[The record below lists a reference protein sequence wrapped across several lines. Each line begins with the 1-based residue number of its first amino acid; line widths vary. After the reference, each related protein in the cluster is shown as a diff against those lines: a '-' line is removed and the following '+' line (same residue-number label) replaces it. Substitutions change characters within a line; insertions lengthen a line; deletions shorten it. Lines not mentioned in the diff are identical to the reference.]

1 MKQTDFLVELWV
13 EDMPVAVQLE
23 AEQKLKEAVENLLVS
38 EKIDYGQAKTFS
50 TPRRAAVY
58 FQDVERVTREEKIS
72 IKGPPS
78 KICFE
83 GDDKPTVV
91 LEGFLKK
98 HSGDAAD
105 VRVRDEGKGEFVF
118 LEKIIPAMPA
128 EEVIRKN
135 IVSALEGIKFAKS
148 MRWDNYS
155 FPRPVRNV
163 LVMFGKKA
171 LKVCCFGVNSV
182 RSSRGFMGE
191 SIKIT
196 SPADY
201 ETNLKRK
208 RILACASARL
218 EFFREK
224 ELKPALSPAEH
235 ILDSDEDLIKETAG
249 ICEYPK
255 AVCGKFDAE
264 FLKIPH
270 EFLHVTLKFHQKCFP
285 VYGKNGAM
293 TNKFIFVIDGTSANA
308 GEIRGNYARCVTA
321 RFEDT
326 KFFWEN
332 DKKKKLIDY
341 YDDLKNVNYMGKFA
355 TLYEKAERITRDASA
370 LAKIYCPGEDGQ
382 IRKVSKLLLCD
393 IVTKIVGE
401 FPGLHG
407 AAGQYL
413 AREDEVSATVA
424 DSLRGAVEMLHPPRR
439 NPPVGV
445 MMLETLNNVSA
456 VCGLAERLNTLKSF
470 FYADMIPTTSKDPYA
485 LIKTADEVVRI
496 LAETKGIDFKL
507 AEIFAVVFDDVD
519 GAVTEKVRGFLKERF
534 KLYLVKAGIPA
545 DIANMTES
553 KFDVPKDALVL
564 SFAVKAAREEKKEEF
579 AYIAEAAKRIRNIL
593 RQAKKLGITP
603 GGVREEIFAEREA
616 RELFGVVTK
625 LRGEIE
631 SLMNKKDHASAL
643 MLLVT
648 VKKPLDLFFEKIMV
662 MDKDESLRDNRLGL
676 LVMIDKLFTTFGKFD
691 TLNALASVNNAE
703 KNDGVG

>member
-13 EDMPVAVQLE
+13 EDMPVTVQLE

-38 EKIDYGQAKTFS
+38 GKIDYGLSGVFS

-72 IKGPPS
+72 IKGPPA

-83 GDDKPTVV
+83 DDDKPTVV

-98 HSGDAAD
+98 HSADPAD
-105 VRVRDEGKGEFVF
+105 VRVRDEGRGEFVF
-118 LEKIIPAMPA
+118 LEKIIPATPA
-128 EEVIRKN
+128 EEAIRKN

-148 MRWDNYS
+148 MRWGKFS

-171 LKVCCFGVNSV
+171 LKIRCFGVNSS

-208 RILACASARL
+208 RVLACAAARL

-224 ELKPALSPAEH
+224 ELKAALSPAEH

-285 VYGKNGAM
+285 VYGKNGSM

-308 GEIRGNYARCVTA
+308 GEIRENYERCVTA

-341 YDDLKNVNYMGKFA
+341 YDELKNVNYMGKFS

-370 LAKIYCPGEDGQ
+370 LAKIYCPGEDER
-382 IRKVSKLLLCD
+382 IKKVAKLLYCD

-401 FPGLHG
+401 FPELHG

-413 AREDEVSATVA
+413 ARGDEVSASVA
-424 DSLRGAVEMLHPPRR
+424 DSLREV
-439 NPPVGV
+439 VT
-445 MMLETLNNVSA
+445 LETLNNVSA

-485 LIKTADEVVRI
+485 LIKTADEAVRI

-507 AEIFAVVFDDVD
+507 ADIFSVVFDDVD
-519 GAVTEKVRGFLKERF
+519 KIAAEKVRGFLKERF

-553 KFDVPKDALVL
+553 KFDFPKDALAL

-603 GGVREEIFAEREA
+603 GSVKEEIFAENEA
-616 RELFGVVTK
+616 MELFGVVTK
-625 LRGEIE
+625 LRGDIE
-631 SLMNKKDHASAL
+631 SLMKKKDHASAL

-648 VKKPLDLFFEKIMV
+648 VKEPLDLFFEKIMV

-676 LVMIDKLFTTFGKFD
+676 LRDIDKLFAIFGKFAI
-691 TLNALASVNNAE
+691 LNALTSAE
-703 KNDGVG
+703 YVKKNDGVG